1 MINKTSRRFS
11 RLPLSPLPCSLSPLS
26 FSFALPLLSF
36 HGRNFP
42 RLSTSGRR
50 PLRPLWPLPGRVYL
64 LLFSLPPSLPPS
76 PPSRGISTLILRLS
90 RAFCTLLFAYPLR
103 RPANVSL
110 ARWPFFLRGASFNLE
125 TRSSA
130 TVARVTTS
138 SSMMMMVMTTTIII
152 YVSSLL
158 LLL

>member
-1 MINKTSRRFS
+1 M
-11 RLPLSPLPCSLSPLS
+11 PLPCCLSALS
-26 FSFALPLLSF
+26 FSFALSLLSF

-50 PLRPLWPLPGRVYL
+50 PLRPRFGLSPSAFTSSSSPCPFSSSFATLSRNFDFDPASLACL
-64 LLFSLPPSLPPS
+64 LHATFCYGS
-76 PPSRGISTLILRLS
+76 PPS
-90 RAFCTLLFAYPLR
+90 
-103 RPANVSL
+103 PANVSL
-110 ARWPFFLRGASFNLE
+110 ARWPFFLRGASFNLQM
-125 TRSSA
+125 RSSA

-138 SSMMMMVMTTTIII
+138 SSMMMMVMTTIIT